1 MSGLLSSIFL
11 VLFALFLFGQ
21 LASRG
26 GLLDSLGFLRG
37 RGTRILLLLSAGFL
51 LGMLVWRAGW
61 YLDAEREGWI
71 ANGREPGDSISPG
84 FDTKARFTSL
94 SQPLGRVFD
103 RNGEL
108 LAGYVVRDG
117 HLKRY
122 YPAGATTSH
131 LVGYWTGPIRD
142 GAGVEKGLVYL
153 NDSLRDNR
161 PHDVQLALDLRL
173 QREALDGLNG
183 RDGAVV
189 VVDASN
195 GQVLA
200 AASLPVFDPN
210 RVTDSRLWKSYTTDE
225 KTRPL
230 VSRAVKDY
238 FSPGSSIKPLVA
250 AAALGTGTPLPDSE
264 GFICTGEYDPG
275 KGIKP
280 ITDHGAVHGRID
292 MQRAM
297 RVSCNTWFSY
307 LAYHQIGYDKMKRYL
322 ETLGANSRL
331 EWNTNIYLN
340 EYGALRIT
348 PSRVEAGDEIARSR
362 IGIGQASV
370 KLNPVHAAVMYAG
383 IGQGGRFFA
392 PSLELALPP
401 DTLAW
406 SMSASVADDVAN
418 LLLEPLKP
426 GGTASGVFT
435 GLGRSGVTVYGKT
448 GTADREP
455 DGRSPSWFSSF
466 AEKNGRRYA
475 VVVVIENRR
484 GRYAGNLNAP
494 IARDMYLALD
504 RFGYFTATSDTNQS
518 SRNHGN

>member
-1 MSGLLSSIFL
+1 MSGLLSLIFL
-11 VLFALFLFGQ
+11 VLFALFMAGQ
-21 LASRG
+21 FMSRG
-26 GLLDSLGFLRG
+26 GFLDSLGFLRG
-37 RGTRILLLLSAGFL
+37 RGVRVLLLLGAGFL
-51 LGMLVWRAGW
+51 AGMLVWRAGW
-61 YLDAEREGWI
+61 YMDSEREGWI
-71 ANGREPGDSISPG
+71 ANGKDPGDSVSPG

-103 RNGEL
+103 RNGAL
-108 LAGYVVRDG
+108 LAGYVVREG

-122 YPAGATTSH
+122 YPAGTATSH

-142 GAGVEKGLVYL
+142 GVGVEKGLVYL

-173 QREALDGLNG
+173 QREAVEALNG

-195 GQVLA
+195 GEVLA

-210 RVTDSRLWKSYTTDE
+210 RVAEASLWKTYATDE
-225 KTRPL
+225 KARPL
-230 VSRAVKDY
+230 ISRAVKDY

-250 AAALGTGTPLPDSE
+250 AAALSTNVPSPESE

-275 KGIKP
+275 PGIKP
-280 ITDHGAVHGRID
+280 INDHGAVHGRLD
-292 MQRAM
+292 MRRAM

-307 LAYHQIGYDKMKRYL
+307 LAYHQIGYDAMKGYL
-322 ETLGANSRL
+322 ESLGANERL
-331 EWNTNIYLN
+331 KWNTQIFLN

-370 KLNPVHAAVMYAG
+370 KFNPLHAAVMYAG
-383 IGQGGRFFA
+383 IGEGGRFYA
-392 PSLELALPP
+392 PALELGLGA

-406 SMSASVADDVAN
+406 TMPAAVADDVAN
-418 LLLEPLKP
+418 LLLEPLRP
-426 GGTASGVFT
+426 GGTATGVFN
-435 GLGRSGVTVYGKT
+435 GLERDGVTVYGKT

-504 RFGYFTATSDTNQS
+504 RFGYFTSASDTTTT
-518 SRNHGN
+518 SR